1 LIGQWTL
8 DRTATWAGTKKKE
21 RKKKPGR
28 RKEKKRKKRCAVE
41 TQGAKPPL

>member
-21 RKKKPGR
+21 RRKKPGR
-28 RKEKKRKKRCAVE
+28 RKEKKKKNGAVE